1 MSKTL
6 HRTPVA
12 QLVLGFSSIP
22 KGYAARCAAGLLGA
36 AALGLPMTSMAQA
49 QPAPSAGGLPSAA
62 ISPSK
67 LDPLLSDPAA
77 LRTLESSGAQ
87 PTFPR
92 TAPVRN
98 NQAAFDRMV
107 AGSSQAAPA
116 RAGAQANPS
125 VPWVLGASAHPWPLQ
140 YYEPIAFSNLVL
152 RVPAERDARIMLPGV
167 AADEAE
173 HARFTANKFVVDAIG
188 LGAQAR
194 GRQLEEINKW
204 VTRTKEQLKSID
216 ADDPWQMYQFSQ
228 EAHGYLNEFQAK
240 VKAQSEPSIASMA
253 DQIRKAIDQIS
264 PVMSVT
270 ESYELRMAWYNI
282 MVLLKEGL
290 TLYQSQILGA
300 DQQILDQVT
309 AFISEHPP
317 LPRPEGPLPL
327 TPEEAQAKKAAA
339 AASLAP
345 VAVDSPKDDR
355 TPAAAPGATSDQ
367 SSGVSGGIIVGLVS
381 LLTGG
386 GLFFAIRRRISR
398 KKPDATTAA

>member
-1 MSKTL
+1 MSKTH

-22 KGYAARCAAGLLGA
+22 KGYAARCAVGLLGA

-49 QPAPSAGGLPSAA
+49 QLAPSPGAPAPAA
-62 ISPSK
+62 IAPSK
-67 LDPLLSDPAA
+67 LDPVLTDPAA
-77 LRTLESSGAQ
+77 LRTMESSGAQ

-107 AGSSQAAPA
+107 MGSSQAAQT
-116 RAGAQANPS
+116 RASAQANPS

-140 YYEPIAFSNLVL
+140 YYEPISFSNLVL

-194 GRQLEEINKW
+194 GRQLEEINTW
-204 VTRTKEQLKSID
+204 ITRTKEQLKSID
-216 ADDPWQMYQFSQ
+216 ADDPWQLYQFSQ
-228 EAHGYLNEFQAK
+228 EAHGHLKEFQAK
-240 VKAQSEPSIASMA
+240 VKAQSEPSIAAMA
-253 DQIRKAIDQIS
+253 DQIRKAIEQIS

-290 TLYQSQILGA
+290 TLYQSQLLGA
-300 DQQILDQVT
+300 DQQIQDQIE
-309 AFISEHPP
+309 AFIREHPP
-317 LPRPEGPLPL
+317 VARPEGPLPL

-339 AASLAP
+339 AATLAP
-345 VAVDSPKDDR
+345 VAVESPKDDR
-355 TPAAAPGATSDQ
+355 TPAAAPSAADQ
-367 SSGVSGGIIVGLVS
+367 SSSLSGGLIVALVS

-398 KKPDATTAA
+398 KKPGATATP